1 MQSGE
6 AHPLVGAVG
15 IVIGAVLVVCSLEFV
30 GPFERHGWTL
40 AARLTPVTYIAWS
53 LWLVT
58 SGVALLL

>member
-6 AHPLVGAVG
+6 AHPHVGAVG
-15 IVIGAVLVVCSLEFV
+15 IMIGAVLVVCSLEFV

-40 AARLTPVTYIAWS
+40 AARLTPVTCIAWS